1 MQKLDFNK
9 MRAKAM
15 PISGDVVNQITQSAL
30 TMTRIG
36 IYNQIVNQTMS
47 IHRFVLDMANEVKHD

>member
-15 PISGDVVNQITQSAL
+15 PISGDVVNQITQSAW
-30 TMTRIG
+30 TMPQIG
-36 IYNQIVNQTMS
+36 IYGQISDQTVGV
-47 IHRFVLDMANEVKHD
+47 HRFVLDMTHEAKA